1 MPQFTVRVE
10 LHEAKWGDYDTLH
23 AAMAKKGFSRV
34 IVADDRRTFH
44 LPWAEYDGA
53 ADLTSMQVLEIAK
66 IAAKETGRRNAILVT
81 ESKSR
86 AWFGLQPAST

>member
-53 ADLTSMQVLEIAK
+53 ADRGGPAK
-66 IAAKETGRRNAILVT
+66 RD
-81 ESKSR
+81 SFSR
-86 AWFGLQPAST
+86 SDKWSSAV